1 MAAVRP
7 RPASVAV
14 VAALASLAVSV
25 FALAPGAD
33 AGRDLQARTA
43 LPVRATLAAD
53 RTPETALAQSAGST
67 QIGSLGPA
75 VPVTV
80 ASTPASQAMRPGFLG
95 LSIEFGSLS
104 AYLGTQP
111 AHVDPVFLALVRAL
125 SPGGQRL
132 LRIGGNSTDRTWW
145 PVRGMRRPASVDFA
159 LSKRWLEIAR
169 AAAGGLGGKLLLG
182 VNLGADSPR
191 LAGVEARE
199 FISGIGTRDIA
210 ALEVG
215 NEPDDYPG
223 IPWLRAGERRR
234 FFRSRTYRV
243 PAYLR
248 DFLRWQSALPR
259 FPLAG
264 PALARTPWM
273 PTALRSLVRR
283 PYRVRL
289 VTFHR
294 YPLRACETNPQA
306 ADYPTIPRL
315 LSDTSSAGLADEVA
329 PFVATAHSAGGRF
342 RLDELNSASCT
353 GKRGVSNTFASALWA
368 VKVLF
373 SLAAAGVDG
382 VNVHM
387 LPGSAYQAFSVARRS
402 RTWSASVAPLYYG
415 LLMFTRAFPPGARL
429 LRVSDGAGSDGLS
442 AWATRTPNGRIRVA
456 LVNVN
461 PARTVTV
468 ALHLPGAGTPLAVQ
482 RLLAPSVS
490 ATGGVS
496 LGGESFGA
504 RTSTG
509 VLPPP
514 RRSAQ
519 IQALAGTYTV
529 SVPGGSAVLLT
540 R

>member
-1 MAAVRP
+1 
-7 RPASVAV
+7 
-14 VAALASLAVSV
+14 
-25 FALAPGAD
+25 
-33 AGRDLQARTA
+33 
-43 LPVRATLAAD
+43 
-53 RTPETALAQSAGST
+53 
-67 QIGSLGPA
+67 

-80 ASTPASQAMRPGFLG
+80 SSTPVSQAMRPGFLG
-95 LSIEFGSLS
+95 LSIEFGTLP

-111 AHVDPVFLALVRAL
+111 AHVDPVFLALFRAL

-145 PVRGMRRPASVDFA
+145 PIRRMGRPASVNYS
-159 LSKRWLEIAR
+159 LSKRWLAVAR
-169 AAAGGLGGKLLLG
+169 AAATGLGGKLLLG
-182 VNLGADSPR
+182 VNLGAGSPR
-191 LAGVEARE
+191 LAGMEARE
-199 FISGIGTRDIA
+199 FMSGIGARNIA

-223 IPWLRAGERRR
+223 IPWLRAGARRR
-234 FFRSRTYRV
+234 FFRSRTYGV

-248 DFLRWQSALPR
+248 DFARWQSALPR

-273 PTALRSLVRR
+273 PAALRSLLRR
-283 PYRVRL
+283 PYRIHL

-315 LSDTSSAGLADEVA
+315 LSDASSAGLAAAVA
-329 PFVATAHSAGGRF
+329 PFVAAAHSAGRRF

-373 SLAAAGVDG
+373 SLTAKGVDG

-387 LPGSAYQAFSVARRS
+387 LPGSAYQAFSVARQS
-402 RTWSASVAPLYYG
+402 GTWSASVAPLYYG

-429 LRVSDGAGSDGLS
+429 LRLSDATNSSVGLS

-461 PARTVTV
+461 PAHTVTV
-468 ALHLPGAGTPLAVQ
+468 ALRLPGTATPLSVQ
-482 RLLAPSVS
+482 PLLAPSVS
-490 ATGGVS
+490 ATSGVS

-504 RTSTG
+504 RTSNG

-514 RRSAQ
+514 RRSAPS
-519 IQALAGTYTV
+519 QALAGTYTV